1 MRYEQLS
8 RTPDAIKDGTVELG
22 SVKSRLGKTTVELHE
37 ISKAYG
43 NQTLL
48 RDFTY
53 LFLKN
58 DRVGFM
64 GHNGCGKSTLMK
76 MIMGEV
82 VPDSGHIE
90 IGQTVRI
97 GYFAQ
102 EIDDEMMKPDQ
113 KVIDYIRDV
122 AEYVETEDG
131 KISAAR
137 LLEKFLFAGEDQYG
151 PVGKLSGG
159 QKRRLYLCKVLM
171 EAPNVLILDEPTN
184 DLDIATL
191 RILEDYLDH
200 FPGIVIVVSH
210 DRYFLDRVVGRLF
223 IFKDDGK
230 LIRSEGGYTD
240 YKNRLL
246 QDEAEEKG
254 FAKNQPAKNQDKKA
268 ETAEKPKWNTGRE
281 KKLKFTYQEQRDYET
296 IEEEIAAL
304 EEQIESLDAA
314 MLSNARD
321 FVKLKELTAEK
332 EKAEQAL
339 EQKMDRWMYLED
351 LAQQIEQGK
360 TV

>member
-1 MRYEQLS
+1 MR
-8 RTPDAIKDGTVELG
+8 
-22 SVKSRLGKTTVELHE
+22 
-37 ISKAYG
+37 
-43 NQTLL
+43 N
-48 RDFTY
+48 
-53 LFLKN
+53 
-58 DRVGFM
+58 
-64 GHNGCGKSTLMK
+64 
-76 MIMGEV
+76 
-82 VPDSGHIE
+82 
-90 IGQTVRI
+90 
-97 GYFAQ
+97 FA
-102 EIDDEMMKPDQ
+102 
-113 KVIDYIRDV
+113 
-122 AEYVETEDG
+122 
-131 KISAAR
+131 
-137 LLEKFLFAGEDQYG
+137 
-151 PVGKLSGG
+151 
-159 QKRRLYLCKVLM
+159 
-171 EAPNVLILDEPTN
+171 DEPTN

-191 RILEDYLDH
+191 RILEDYLDR

-281 KKLKFTYQEQRDYET
+281 KKLKFTYQEQRDYDT